1 MGSYDPGVFLNS
13 LSDLSSVIILTMLS
27 QNLVFLIFTSYLV
40 SLSSASDPSL
50 DDDDDEGRQ
59 IFTSGGTAFIALNQT
74 FALLAAALLGASLLG
89 LLFLLGT
96 NPGAG
101 ADQGGYGG
109 GGSGYGSGYGGGSG
123 YGSHKTRREANW
135 DFTEQLNRLAEAFH
149 KYEIDEAQ
157 GCQLYVA
164 CESSNVAQHYK
175 NGPLAKTVYTVM
187 RTIAAPENSHLYEDD
202 KYLQDI
208 LQAFKAGER
217 GESCDYFRKQ
227 CRKDKIF
234 G

>member
-1 MGSYDPGVFLNS
+1 MYSLWSALLLLCSFVCAQGFAVDLEEYD
-13 LSDLSSVIILTMLS
+13 
-27 QNLVFLIFTSYLV
+27 
-40 SLSSASDPSL
+40 A
-50 DDDDDEGRQ
+50 DDFDREGR
-59 IFTSGGTAFIALNQT
+59 IFTSGGSLNLNSTFLTAA
-74 FALLAAALLGASLLG
+74 AGLLAAGLLG
-89 LLFLLGT
+89 LLALLAFAPRT
-96 NPGAG
+96 SSSSS
-101 ADQGGYGG
+101 GGYGG
-109 GGSGYGSGYGGGSG
+109 YGSQRNSQDYYDYADGDDFGYRRRSG
-123 YGSHKTRREANW
+123 PELVD

-187 RTIAAPENSHLYEDD
+187 RTISAPENSHLYEDD

-208 LQAFKAGER
+208 LQAFKAGSS
-217 GESCDYFRKQ
+217 GESCEYFRKQ
-227 CRKDKIF
+227 CRKDKVF

>member
-1 MGSYDPGVFLNS
+1 
-13 LSDLSSVIILTMLS
+13 MLS
-27 QNLVFLIFTSYLV
+27 AGSILLLVASLACV
-40 SLSSASDPSL
+40 SGFAIDLEDEY
-50 DDDDDEGRQ
+50 DDFEREGR
-59 IFTSGGTAFIALNQT
+59 IFTSGGSLNLNSTFLTAA
-74 FALLAAALLGASLLG
+74 AGLLAAGLLG
-89 LLFLLGT
+89 LLALLAFA
-96 NPGAG
+96 PR
-101 ADQGGYGG
+101 
-109 GGSGYGSGYGGGSG
+109 SSSSSSSGYGG
-123 YGSHKTRREANW
+123 YGSQRTSPDYDYYGEGDDFGRRRSGPELVD

-175 NGPLAKTVYTVM
+175 NGPLAKTVYTVL
-187 RTIAAPENSHLYEDD
+187 RTISAPENSHLYEDD

-208 LQAFKAGER
+208 MQAFKSGEK

>member
-74 FALLAAALLGASLLG
+74 FALLAA
-89 LLFLLGT
+89 
-96 NPGAG
+96 
-101 ADQGGYGG
+101 
-109 GGSGYGSGYGGGSG
+109 
-123 YGSHKTRREANW
+123 
-135 DFTEQLNRLAEAFH
+135 AFH

>member
-1 MGSYDPGVFLNS
+1 V
-13 LSDLSSVIILTMLS
+13 
-27 QNLVFLIFTSYLV
+27 
-40 SLSSASDPSL
+40 
-50 DDDDDEGRQ
+50 
-59 IFTSGGTAFIALNQT
+59 ALNT
-74 FALLAAALLGASLLG
+74 TYLLIWSLLLGALLLG
-89 LLFLLGT
+89 ALFLSG
-96 NPGAG
+96 GAS
-101 ADQGGYGG
+101 ASSE
-109 GGSGYGSGYGGGSG
+109 SGYSGYSG
-123 YGSHKTRREANW
+123 YQQRQDYGHQHGHHRQRREAQY

-187 RTIAAPENSHLYEDD
+187 RTISAPENSHLYEDD

>member
-1 MGSYDPGVFLNS
+1 LIHFYKREIVRVITMSSSRAAVAIVYVIFAIVFPAVKALGV
-13 LSDLSSVIILTMLS
+13 DLESVEAEDGEERT
-27 QNLVFLIFTSYLV
+27 
-40 SLSSASDPSL
+40 
-50 DDDDDEGRQ
+50 
-59 IFTSGGTAFIALNQT
+59 IFTSGGTYYVALNT
-74 FALLAAALLGASLLG
+74 TYLLIWSLLLGALLLG
-89 LLFLLGT
+89 ALFLSGT
-96 NPGAG
+96 AG
-101 ADQGGYGG
+101 ASSD
-109 GGSGYGSGYGGGSG
+109 SGYSGYSG
-123 YGSHKTRREANW
+123 YQQRQDHQGHHGHNRQRRQDY

-164 CESSNVAQHYK
+164 CESSNVGQHYK

-208 LQAFKAGER
+208 LQAFKAGAS
-217 GESCDYFRKQ
+217 GEACDSFRKQ
-227 CRKDKIF
+227 CRKDKVF